1 MDYAKVVLELAHTAG
16 NHPSRWV
23 IWDEGLVAGKQGK
36 HLTISPPGARLA
48 NLQASDLI
56 TLKPAVLLEA
66 LSVNH
71 GRTHA
76 DGEILG
82 QARVVPDAPVP
93 GPEAFLAAEL
103 LAEGWPALLVLLQ
116 PVALH
121 QILASPRARQFA
133 DRRVTVSESYGLGRA
148 MPLVP
153 YADPGITLAK
163 EMRSRIALWRD
174 RYKAI
179 PRIVLLQNQGV
190 IVLGDTV
197 AEIVETTEKLM
208 KAADVFIGASA
219 LGGPQFLSI
228 DNLDRALMFQR
239 ALSLVGPADRAED
252 AGE

>member
-1 MDYAKVVLELAHTAG
+1 MDYAQAVLELAHTAG
-16 NHPSRWV
+16 SHPSRWV

-36 HLTISPPGARLA
+36 HLAISAPGARLA

-56 TLKPAVLLEA
+56 AVKPALLLEA
-66 LSVNH
+66 LSANH
-71 GRTHA
+71 GRTHV
-76 DGEILG
+76 DSELLR
-82 QARVVPDAPVP
+82 QARTAPDAPVP

-103 LAEGWPALLVLLQ
+103 LAEGWPSLLVLLQ
-116 PVALH
+116 PVTLH

-153 YADPGITLAK
+153 YADPGIALAK
-163 EMRSRIALWRD
+163 EMRSRISLWRD

-190 IVLGDTV
+190 IVLGESV

-228 DNLDRALMFQR
+228 DNLDRALVFQPP
-239 ALSLVGPADRAED
+239 LSLVGPADRAED

>member
-1 MDYAKVVLELAHTAG
+1 MDYAKAVLELAHTAG

-23 IWDEGLVAGKQGK
+23 IWDEGFVAGKQRK
-36 HLTISPPGARLA
+36 HLTVSRPGARLA
-48 NLQASDLI
+48 NLQAEELVA
-56 TLKPAVLLEA
+56 LKPAVLLEA
-66 LSVNH
+66 LTANH
-71 GRTHA
+71 GRGHL
-76 DGEILG
+76 DSEVLG
-82 QARVVPDAPVP
+82 QARLTPEAPVP
-93 GPEAFLAAEL
+93 GPEAFLAADL
-103 LAEGWPALLVLLQ
+103 LVEGWPALLALLQ

-153 YADPGITLAK
+153 YADPGIPLAK
-163 EMRSRIALWRD
+163 ETRSRIALWRD

-179 PRIVLLQNQGV
+179 PRVVLLQNQGV

-228 DNLDRALMFQR
+228 DNLDRALVFQR
-239 ALSLVGPADRAED
+239 ALSPASPADRAEH
-252 AGE
+252 

>member
-1 MDYAKVVLELAHTAG
+1 M
-16 NHPSRWV
+16 
-23 IWDEGLVAGKQGK
+23 AGKQGK
-36 HLTISPPGARLA
+36 HLAISAPGARLT

-56 TLKPAVLLEA
+56 AVKPAVLLEA
-66 LSVNH
+66 LTANH
-71 GRTHA
+71 GRTHV
-76 DGEILG
+76 DSEILG
-82 QARVVPDAPVP
+82 QARLAPDAPVP

-103 LAEGWPALLVLLQ
+103 LAEDWPALLVLLQ
-116 PVALH
+116 PVPLH

-153 YADPGITLAK
+153 YADPGIALAK
-163 EMRSRIALWRD
+163 EMRSRISLWRD
-174 RYKAI
+174 RYKAV

-228 DNLDRALMFQR
+228 DNLDRALVFQQ
-239 ALSLVGPADRAED
+239 ALSPVAPADRADD
-252 AGE
+252 ADE